1 MKTETIR
8 DSDGS
13 RTETDFDNQDNELE
27 VRDYG
32 KDGELLR
39 EIKYNYNDVNVLI
52 GWNEYSRR
60 SLVRLYKIEFQDG
73 SNMVNVY
80 DSAGVLLESTPLE

>member
-1 MKTETIR
+1 MKTEIIH
-8 DSDGS
+8 DSDGN
-13 RTETDFDNQDNELE
+13 RTETDFDNQDNVLQ

-39 EIKYNYNDVNVLI
+39 KIEYNYNDIKVLL
-52 GWNEYSRR
+52 GWDEYCGL
-60 SLVRLYKIEFQDG
+60 SLVRLYKIEFNNG

-80 DSAGVLLESTPLE
+80 DTNGVLLESTPQ